1 MGLSQLM
8 DDKEPP
14 LRIVV
19 ADDHAL
25 VRGGIGVLIKTLYP
39 DSELVECNNY
49 DRTLKALDQPE
60 SVDLLLLDLLMP
72 GMDLIRSVKHICTR
86 WPDVPVIVI
95 SVREDMQT
103 IREALRS
110 GAMGYIPK
118 TSSPDVTMNA
128 IRLVLSGGIYVPP
141 DALQLGSGMASS
153 DSQLSEEF
161 GLSADAASPRG
172 AHGLTRRQEDVMRLM
187 SEGRSNKEIAAELDL
202 TAGTVKMHL
211 SRIYKVL
218 GAKSRTEAIAK
229 YSKALATVSR

>member
-1 MGLSQLM
+1 M
-8 DDKEPP
+8 DINEPP
-14 LRIVV
+14 MRIVV

-25 VRGGIGVLIKTLYP
+25 VRGGVGILIKTLHP
-39 DSELVECNNY
+39 DTELVECNNY
-49 DRTLKALDQPE
+49 EKTLKVLDSSE

-72 GMDLIRSVKHICTR
+72 GMDLVKSVKHICTK

-118 TSSPDVTMNA
+118 SSSPDVTMNA

-141 DALQLGSGMASS
+141 DALQLGSGYTTSDEELRDEMEKSS
-153 DSQLSEEF
+153 EDR
-161 GLSADAASPRG
+161 DDK
-172 AHGLTRRQEDVMRLM
+172 HGLTDRQVEVMNLV
-187 SEGRSNKEIAAELDL
+187 SEGRSNKEIATELGL
-202 TAGTVKMHL
+202 TPGTVKMHL

-218 GAKSRTEAIAK
+218 GVKSRTKAIAK
-229 YSKALATVSR
+229 FTKIKSIAQR

>member
-1 MGLSQLM
+1 MNS
-8 DDKEPP
+8 KEPP
-14 LRIVV
+14 MRIIV

-25 VRGGIGVLIKTLYP
+25 VRGGVGILIKTLNP
-39 DSELVECNNY
+39 GTELIECNNY
-49 DRTLKALDQPE
+49 EKTLAALDQPE
-60 SVDLLLLDLLMP
+60 PIDLLLLDLLMP
-72 GMDLIRSVKHICTR
+72 GMDLIKSVKHICTK
-86 WPDVPVIVI
+86 WPDVPVVVI

-141 DALQLGSGMASS
+141 DALQLGGGLNSREDQLTEQLGETATGMPAR
-153 DSQLSEEF
+153 
-161 GLSADAASPRG
+161 A
-172 AHGLTRRQEDVMRLM
+172 AHGLTVRQEDVMAFI
-187 SEGRSNKEIAAELDL
+187 SEGRSNKEIAAELNL
-202 TAGTVKMHL
+202 TPGTVKMHL

-229 YSKALATVSR
+229 YTKLKVVTPA

>member
-1 MGLSQLM
+1 MSTN
-8 DDKEPP
+8 EPP

-39 DSELVECNNY
+39 DSELIECNNY
-49 DRTLKALDQPE
+49 EKTLSALGQSEP
-60 SVDLLLLDLLMP
+60 VDLLLLDLLMP
-72 GMDLIRSVKHICTR
+72 GMDLIKSVKHICSH

-103 IREALRS
+103 IRESLRS

-141 DALQLGSGMASS
+141 DALQLRGGLISS
-153 DSQLSEEF
+153 DQSDEELSLASE
-161 GLSADAASPRG
+161 SAPLRG
-172 AHGLTRRQEDVMRLM
+172 QHGLTNRQEDVMRLM
-187 SEGRSNKEIAAELDL
+187 AEGRSNKEIAVELSL
-202 TAGTVKMHL
+202 TAGTVKVHL
-211 SRIYKVL
+211 SRIYKIL

-229 YSKALATVSR
+229 YAKPGGVISR